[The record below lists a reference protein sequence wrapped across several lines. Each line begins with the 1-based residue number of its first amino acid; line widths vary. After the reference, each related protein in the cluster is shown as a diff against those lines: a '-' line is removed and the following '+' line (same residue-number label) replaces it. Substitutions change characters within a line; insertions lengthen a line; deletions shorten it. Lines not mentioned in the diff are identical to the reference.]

1 VTGGAGFIG
10 RYCVRSFLEKNYE
23 VTIFDNFSNSSEDMI
38 SDLLNDGT
46 NLIKGDI
53 TVQDQVSK
61 AISGHNV
68 VIHLAA
74 KNSVEESI
82 KFPEQTFNANVDG
95 IKNILESC
103 VKHNIKNLIAT
114 SSAAVYGETQ
124 NLPISENHKTS
135 PSSPYGESKLKM
147 EQLIQSFSKKYN
159 LNSIMLRIFNVYGK
173 GQSQEYA
180 GVITKFLERISKNEP
195 LEIFGD
201 GLQTRD
207 FVSIHDVVDVM
218 NLAISNIEGKHGDVF
233 NIASGKS
240 ISVNELAKLMLS
252 ISGKDLGTIYKPAKS
267 SEIRFSQADISLA
280 KKELGF
286 FPKIELKKGIKNLME
301 YINTNKNNLIIQKT
315 ESN

>member
-10 RYCVRSFLEKNYE
+10 RHCVKSLLEKNFQ
-23 VTIFDNFSNSSEDMI
+23 VTIFDNFSNSSEDMV
-38 SDLLNDGT
+38 SDLLNDGA
-46 NLIKGDI
+46 NLVKGDI
-53 TVQDQVSK
+53 TVQDEVSK
-61 AISGHNV
+61 VISGHDV

-82 KFPEQTFNANVDG
+82 KFPEQTFATNVDG
-95 IKNILESC
+95 TKNILESC

-147 EQLIQSFSKKYN
+147 EQLIQSFSKKHN
-159 LNSIMLRIFNVYGK
+159 LNSIIFRIFNVYGK
-173 GQSQEYA
+173 GQSPEYA
-180 GVITKFLERISKNEP
+180 GVITKFLEKISKNES

-207 FVSIHDVVDVM
+207 FVSIYDVGDAI
-218 NLAISNIEGKHGDVF
+218 NLSISNMGEKRGNVF

-240 ISVNELAKLMLS
+240 ISIIDLAKLILL
-252 ISGKDLGTIYKPAKS
+252 ISKKNPEIIHSPLKSKD
-267 SEIRFSQADISLA
+267 IRFSQANIDLA

-286 FPKIELKKGIKNLME
+286 FPKIELKQGIERLVR
-301 YINTNKNNLIIQKT
+301 TV
-315 ESN
+315 

>member
-23 VTIFDNFSNSSEDMI
+23 VTIFDNFSNSSEDMV
-38 SDLLNDGT
+38 SDLLNDGA

-61 AISGHNV
+61 AISGHDV

-82 KFPEQTFNANVDG
+82 KFPEQTFSTNVDG
-95 IKNILESC
+95 TENVLNSC
-103 VKHNIKNLIAT
+103 VRHNIKNIVAA

-124 NLPISENHKTS
+124 NIPISENNKTN

-147 EQLIQSFSKKYN
+147 EELIQSFSNKYN
-159 LNSIMLRIFNVYGK
+159 LNSIFLRIFNVYGK
-173 GQSQEYA
+173 GQSDEYG
-180 GVITKFLERISKNEP
+180 GVITKFLNKISKNDS
-195 LEIFGD
+195 LEIFSD

-207 FVSIHDVVDVM
+207 FIAMDDVIDAIQKSILKLKE
-218 NLAISNIEGKHGDVF
+218 NHGTVF

-240 ISVNELAKLMLS
+240 ITIKNVAELLIKC
-252 ISGKDLGTIYKPAKS
+252 SGKNIDIKYSKQKEG
-267 SEIRFSQADISLA
+267 EITHSCADITLA
-280 KKELGF
+280 KKNLNFYPRVEF
-286 FPKIELKKGIKNLME
+286 SEGIKDLFV
-301 YINTNKNNLIIQKT
+301 KN
-315 ESN
+315 